1 MSKTIVVDD
10 LTHRTLKELARA
22 NGRTIVGQLR
32 FSLRNAKENLTEGD
46 TAADSDLGNQEKPMS
61 ETERRLKELSD
72 KVRAIDDY
80 TRVHGG
86 EEPEEYY
93 EMTNEI
99 MVLQKKLQEEK
110 GLTR

>member
-32 FSLRNAKENLTEGD
+32 FSLRNAAEKLTED
-46 TAADSDLGNQEKPMS
+46 TAADRNDQEGPMS

-80 TRVHGG
+80 TRIHGG
-86 EEPEEYY
+86 EEPDEYY

-99 MVLQKKLQEEK
+99 MELQKKLQEEK

>member
-10 LTHRTLKELARA
+10 LTHKTLKELARA

-32 FSLRNAKENLTEGD
+32 FSLRNAAENLTED
-46 TAADSDLGNQEKPMS
+46 TDADLGNQEKPMS

-86 EEPEEYY
+86 EEPDEYY

>member
-10 LTHRTLKELARA
+10 LTHKTLKKLAWV
-22 NGRTIVGQLR
+22 NGRTIAGQLR
-32 FSLRNAKENLTEGD
+32 FLLKGAQENLTEDD
-46 TAADSDLGNQEKPMS
+46 TTADQDDQETPMS
-61 ETERRLKELSD
+61 ETERRLKELTN

-86 EEPEEYY
+86 EEPEVYY
-93 EMTNEI
+93 DMTNEI
-99 MVLQKKLQEEK
+99 MELQKKLQEEK